1 MALPSSPRSLTPAQG
16 VHLATAVKGA
26 VFGEKHTGARFQVAA
41 TVQHCSIATLQPSSR
56 APALGSSVAGWWS
69 TFTDVLLCISPNS
82 ALRDSMTWAMVGAIM

>member
-41 TVQHCSIATLQPSSR
+41 TVQHCSLAAFLAGPCSGVFCGWMVENIHR
-56 APALGSSVAGWWS
+56 CAPVHFSQ
-69 TFTDVLLCISPNS
+69 
-82 ALRDSMTWAMVGAIM
+82 LRTP